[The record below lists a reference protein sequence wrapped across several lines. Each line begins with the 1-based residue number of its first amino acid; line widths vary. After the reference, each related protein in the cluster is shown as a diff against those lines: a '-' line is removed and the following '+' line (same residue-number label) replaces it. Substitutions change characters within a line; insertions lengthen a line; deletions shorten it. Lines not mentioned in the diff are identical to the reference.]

1 MWEPSGERACLLDVH
16 CTLSG
21 PLGSLS
27 MRRRFDE
34 RAWTTGSTSTCAPTT
49 TGASLSFFPR
59 PDPNQSET
67 VDGIPGTAVSRVVG
81 SSGSAGASTGAG
93 GDTAC
98 RRPLTDD
105 LALVFGNETTGVK
118 TLLGDDLISGSDLVA
133 IPLVQN
139 PSRHGGDLSSLNL
152 SNSVSMV
159 VWEAYAQ
166 RERYRLGL
174 FTRST

>member
-1 MWEPSGERACLLDVH
+1 MPSQRVY
-16 CTLSG
+16 LSKFG
-21 PLGSLS
+21 TSSLVDY
-27 MRRRFDE
+27 R
-34 RAWTTGSTSTCAPTT
+34 
-49 TGASLSFFPR
+49 FFPR